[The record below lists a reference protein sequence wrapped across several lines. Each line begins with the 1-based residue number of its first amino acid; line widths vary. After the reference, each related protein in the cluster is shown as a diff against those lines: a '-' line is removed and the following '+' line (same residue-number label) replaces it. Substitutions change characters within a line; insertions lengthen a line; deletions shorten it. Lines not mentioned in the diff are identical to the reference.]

1 MMNYK
6 LGFILFTCAAFSNAD
21 SIHIPS
27 TSTPEGMSLEKYNEL
42 SALLNPS
49 NDVRAKANVT
59 AKADASA
66 KRRADMAAQARADA
80 VAKAKADAMAKAKFQ
95 ADTKKAS
102 TEPDTKYE
110 IDFDHKSEH
119 EKASAAQKA
128 NEAAAMKKAEAK
140 KIASSAKRDF
150 ENKIKKAWILPE
162 NTSGQKAIVR
172 VFLTESGAVSAVV
185 VNATDP
191 DVKESVEQAVRSAAP
206 YPMPSDPDARSQAK
220 TFTASFT
227 VK

>member
-1 MMNYK
+1 MNYK
-6 LGFILFTCAAFSNAD
+6 LGFIVLICTTFSNAD
-21 SIHIPS
+21 AIHIPS
-27 TSTPEGMSLEKYNEL
+27 TATPEGMSIEQYNEL
-42 SALLNPS
+42 SASLKQTDGGQKDFNT
-49 NDVRAKANVT
+49 AKANT
-59 AKADASA
+59 PL
-66 KRRADMAAQARADA
+66 
-80 VAKAKADAMAKAKFQ
+80 KAKAETDVKRKA
-95 ADTKKAS
+95 DL
-102 TEPDTKYE
+102 EPE
-110 IDFDHKSEH
+110 IEAERS
-119 EKASAAQKA
+119 SAAQKA

-191 DVKESVEQAVRSAAP
+191 DVKKSVEQAVRSAAP